1 LDFSGGLKS
10 NRAMRLIAEDGTR
23 EWITLAEYLTRLG
36 PDDWQAV
43 IWPSQEGGQKM
54 QAHLLVTWIRKL
66 GPALLLITRNDL
78 DQPLQCARFW
88 GSTQTDLDAQSL
100 VDVLAIRWD
109 VQTFFEYAKDLSGSD
124 HYQVM
129 SAQAIIRF
137 WTLVACMLCFLEE
150 QRASADEPLLT
161 CGDVRRSIQA
171 DHRVNLLQ
179 WIVAQVRAGAD
190 LQQISSQLALSS

>member
-1 LDFSGGLKS
+1 
-10 NRAMRLIAEDGTR
+10 MRLIAEDGTR

-36 PDDWQAV
+36 PDDWQTV
-43 IWPSQEGGQKM
+43 IWPSQQGGQEM

-66 GPALLLITRNDL
+66 GPTLLLITRNDL
-78 DQPLQCARFW
+78 DQPLQYARFW

-109 VQTFFEYAKDLSGSD
+109 VETFFEYAKDLLGSD

-190 LQQISSQLALSS
+190 LQQISSQLALSSS